1 MNIEHVDSPTRQCI
15 SLRIIVGWEKEG
27 TGGELLVLPGEPE
40 LEASVPRQKLRLER
54 KVDFF
59 MSFLKKEWRVARVD
73 LFLSLMYPVEL
84 TSKQFT
90 VHL

>member
-15 SLRIIVGWEKEG
+15 SLRIIVGGEKDG

-54 KVDFF
+54 KV
-59 MSFLKKEWRVARVD
+59 SFSCASSRKSGGW
-73 LFLSLMYPVEL
+73 SG
-84 TSKQFT
+84 
-90 VHL
+90 

>member
-1 MNIEHVDSPTRQCI
+1 MVGG
-15 SLRIIVGWEKEG
+15 SLEMGDEEG
-27 TGGELLVLPGEPE
+27 RDGKLLVLPGEPQ
-40 LEASVPRQKLRLER
+40 LVASVPRQGLRLER
-54 KVDFF
+54 KVVFF